1 METKSHVLLAKYLL
15 KQIPDFDSAIYQ
27 KVFILG
33 CIEPD
38 FNMFSYLKG
47 SLKCQRFR
55 GHNYNS
61 SSNYTAHIL
70 EKLQGKRY
78 WGLREYYR
86 LGKLMHYLSDAFTY
100 PHNDN
105 FSGTLWEHRVYE
117 ARLHPCFAAC
127 LKQCSKE
134 NTKDYPEDVR
144 GYIGEFHRQ
153 YTRASGDVNNDA
165 KFITQATSRVMR
177 ALAYGLTPVC
187 PVCHEQCEVPY
198 ENSNYNRLVRTD
210 Y

>member
-1 METKSHVLLAKYLL
+1 METKSHVILAKYLL
-15 KQIPDFDSAIYQ
+15 EQIPELDSVKYQ

-47 SLKCQRFR
+47 SLKCQKFR

-61 SSNYTAHIL
+61 SSNYSAHAL
-70 EKLQGKRY
+70 EKLQSKRH
-78 WGLREYYR
+78 WGLLEYYR

-105 FSGTLWEHRVYE
+105 FRGTLREHRAYE
-117 ARLHPCFAAC
+117 ARLHMCFTAY
-127 LKQCSKE
+127 LKQCGKE
-134 NTKDYPEDVR
+134 NAKEYIEDVS

-153 YTRASGDVNNDA
+153 YMRTSGDVNNDA

-177 ALAYGLTPVC
+177 ALAHGLMPVC
-187 PVCHEQCEVPY
+187 YEQCEVLY
-198 ENSNYNRLVRTD
+198 ENPNYNRLVRTD

>member
-1 METKSHVLLAKYLL
+1 METKSHVLLARYLL
-15 KQIPDFDSAIYQ
+15 NQIPNFDSTIYQ

-47 SLKCQRFR
+47 SKCQKFR

-61 SSNYTAHIL
+61 SSNYTVHVL
-70 EKLQGKRY
+70 EKLKGKGH
-78 WGLREYYR
+78 WNLRDYYR

-105 FSGTLWEHRVYE
+105 FTGTLWEHRVYE
-117 ARLHPCFAAC
+117 ARLHSCFTAY
-127 LKQCSKE
+127 LKQYGKE
-134 NTKDYPEDVR
+134 NTKDYPENV
-144 GYIGEFHRQ
+144 GKYIGDFHRQ
-153 YTRASGDVNNDA
+153 YMRTSRDVNNDA
-165 KFITQATSRVMR
+165 KFITQVTSRVMR

-187 PVCHEQCEVPY
+187 YEQCEVPY
-198 ENSNYNRLVRTD
+198 ENPNYNRLVRTD